1 MYEELNQDRRKDA
14 ETGSLVTSNF
24 EEITKNPMKEQE
36 KILLDLLAENK
47 DTEYGKKYGFGEITS
62 IQDFQEKVPVTEYK
76 D

>member
-1 MYEELNQDRRKDA
+1 
-14 ETGSLVTSNF
+14 
-24 EEITKNPMKEQE
+24 MKEQE
-36 KILLDLLAENK
+36 KILYNLLAENK